1 MNVTRPLYTVA
12 MAKNKWNIVKT
23 SGGYG
28 VLKSQAGTRITK
40 STVVRPTVTDSQRAS
55 TLRTKNAH

>member
-1 MNVTRPLYTVA
+1 

-28 VLKSQAGTRITK
+28 VLKSGAGAKTTK
-40 STVVRPTVTDSQRAS
+40 STVVRPSVAEGQRSGTYSA
-55 TLRTKNAH
+55 KKAH

>member
-1 MNVTRPLYTVA
+1 MNVPRKIYTEP

-28 VLKSQAGTRITK
+28 VLKSGAGAKTTK
-40 STVVRPTVTDSQRAS
+40 STVVRPSVAEGQRSGTYSA
-55 TLRTKNAH
+55 KKAH